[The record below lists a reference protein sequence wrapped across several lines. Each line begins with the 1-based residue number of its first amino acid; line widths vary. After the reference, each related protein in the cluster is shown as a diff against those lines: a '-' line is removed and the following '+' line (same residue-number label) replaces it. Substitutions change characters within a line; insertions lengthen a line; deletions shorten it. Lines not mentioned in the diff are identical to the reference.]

1 MTDEARSTV
10 SLEDLGPG
18 VVLVRIDRREAR
30 NALDIPTRVALAAAF
45 TELGQDDAVRAIVL
59 TGTGKAFAAGAD
71 LKDMAERSAAE
82 MMLRRS
88 HLQWQA
94 IQACPKPVIAAVNGF
109 ALGGGCELAMHA
121 DIIIAGESAR
131 FGQPEIKVGIMPGAG
146 GTQRMLRALGKF
158 KTMKLLLTGAIIDA
172 AEAERI
178 GLVSEVVPDSD
189 LMARATALALEI
201 AALPP
206 LAAEQIKEVALL
218 GEDIPLASAL
228 ALERKAFQLL
238 FATQDQKEGM
248 RAFLDKRQPKF
259 EGR

>member
-1 MTDEARSTV
+1 VSEQVPSTV
-10 SLEDLGPG
+10 IVEDLGPG
-18 VVLVRIDRREAR
+18 AVLVRIDRPEAR

-45 TELGQDDAVRAIVL
+45 DRLGGDPAVRAIVL

-88 HLQWQA
+88 HLQWGA
-94 IQACPKPVIAAVNGF
+94 IAACPKPVIAAVNGF

-178 GLVSEVVPDSD
+178 GLVSEVVPDSE

-218 GEDIPLASAL
+218 GEDIPLAAAL

-238 FATQDQKEGM
+238 FATEDQKEGM

>member
-1 MTDEARSTV
+1 MSEQVPSTV
-10 SLEDLGPG
+10 IVEDLGPG
-18 VVLVRIDRREAR
+18 AVLVRIDRPEAR

-45 TELGQDDAVRAIVL
+45 DRLGGDPAVRAIVL

-88 HLQWQA
+88 HLQWGA
-94 IQACPKPVIAAVNGF
+94 IAACPKPVIAAVNGF

-178 GLVSEVVPDSD
+178 GLVSEVVPDSE

-218 GEDIPLASAL
+218 GEDIPLAAAL

-238 FATQDQKEGM
+238 FATEDQKEGM

>member
-1 MTDEARSTV
+1 MSESERATV
-10 SLEDLGPG
+10 LIEDLGPG
-18 VVLVRIDRREAR
+18 AVLVRIDRPEAR
-30 NALDIPTRVALAAAF
+30 NALDVPTRVALAAAF
-45 TELGQDDAVRAIVL
+45 ERLGADPDVRAIVL

-71 LKDMAERSAAE
+71 LKDMAERSAVD
-82 MMLRRS
+82 MMLRRT

-94 IQACPKPVIAAVNGF
+94 ISGCPKPVIAAVNGF

-121 DIIIAGESAR
+121 DIILAGESAR

-146 GTQRMLRALGKF
+146 GTQRMLRAIGKY
-158 KTMKLLLTGAIIDA
+158 KTMKLLLTGAIVDA
-172 AEAERI
+172 GEAERM
-178 GLVSEVVPDSD
+178 GLVSEVVPDD
-189 LMARATALALEI
+189 ALMSRATELALEI

-238 FATQDQKEGM
+238 FSTQDQKEGM

>member
-1 MTDEARSTV
+1 MAEGERATV
-10 SLEDLGPG
+10 VVEDLGPG
-18 VVLVRIDRREAR
+18 AALVRIDRPEAR

-45 TELGQDDAVRAIVL
+45 ERLGMDPAVRAIVL

-71 LKDMAERSAAE
+71 LKDMAERTAAE
-82 MMLRRS
+82 MMLRRT

-94 IQACPKPVIAAVNGF
+94 IAACPKPVIAAVNGF

-121 DIIIAGESAR
+121 DIILAGESAK

-146 GTQRMLRALGKF
+146 GTQRMLRAMGKF

-172 AEAERI
+172 AEAERC
-178 GLVSEVVPDSD
+178 GLASEVVPDD
-189 LMARATALALEI
+189 RLMARATELALEI

-238 FATQDQKEGM
+238 FSTEDQKEGM